1 MCHRKIYEKCGHKSV
16 LSQYMLF
23 SLKICVCGEK
33 KGQLS
38 IMAWADKI
46 LNENGSW
53 ERKDAKCL
61 PRAHFAFW
69 SCCCH
74 TWVIFE
80 SRPAPNLQIPYKSLC
95 TQTCLPIFLAEHF
108 LGYKNFGPLR
118 TPFPYQ
124 IQSVSNIRILEYM
137 CHKYLFRHLFVSTSS
152 FAPFRC
158 SGRVTHALVIR

>member
-1 MCHRKIYEKCGHKSV
+1 MLAVCTFCTKS
-16 LSQYMLF
+16 
-23 SLKICVCGEK
+23 
-33 KGQLS
+33 
-38 IMAWADKI
+38 
-46 LNENGSW
+46 
-53 ERKDAKCL
+53 
-61 PRAHFAFW
+61 
-69 SCCCH
+69 
-74 TWVIFE
+74 
-80 SRPAPNLQIPYKSLC
+80 APNLQIPYKSLC

-158 SGRVTHALVIR
+158 SGRVTHALVIRQCFRLQILCQPLDSVLAVGQCVSRWIIRLCISCCEDLKELGYFVEGDNALVMMKVL